1 MGALGTDL
9 TIATKIVVTKL
20 KDKELYEIIYVYGN
34 NEDFDCICLP
44 FSCMPVRY
52 KKETLCH
59 YLQIFNTKNPK
70 VRNPWDM
77 SLLLYFVI
85 KLICNFCVNYFFYF
99 VVDKP
104 RYQM

>member
-44 FSCMPVRY
+44 FSCMPIRY

-59 YLQIFNTKNPK
+59 YLQIFNTKNLP
-70 VRNPWDM
+70 VYTCEISHNINVMTREEGIDIILNTTELWD
-77 SLLLYFVI
+77 I
-85 KLICNFCVNYFFYF
+85 NK
-99 VVDKP
+99 
-104 RYQM
+104 